1 MRKNKLNGKFT
12 SIQMEKVH
20 SHGGWEEIECA
31 GGQNEQGIKREFDE
45 KAR

>member
-1 MRKNKLNGKFT
+1 MRTQYLQHRAGKKLNGKFT

-20 SHGGWEEIECA
+20 SHGGGESDF
-31 GGQNEQGIKREFDE
+31 GSTVVDE